1 MIKIVMARL
10 IVHTAKGPY
19 IHRLPSGEVV
29 AICMCGLSDKYPF
42 CSGKHKLVQDEDAN
56 KVYTYDE
63 SGYKRLGEVNINLTG
78 TRRV

>member
-1 MIKIVMARL
+1 MARL

-56 KVYTYDE
+56 KVYTRMMNPATRDWVR
-63 SGYKRLGEVNINLTG
+63 STLT
-78 TRRV
+78 

>member
-1 MIKIVMARL
+1 MARL

-56 KVYTYDE
+56 KVYTY
-63 SGYKRLGEVNINLTG
+63 
-78 TRRV
+78 